1 MEPDAVDSVDR
12 VEHGSDPAVE
22 YDFSAN
28 CNPRIPDGTREVY
41 RAALER
47 ARSYPDGYDAFRRA
61 AAAFVGCAPQQVI
74 PTAGGMAAIR
84 LTIETVVTA
93 SSSVLVPTPS
103 FGEYAREVRLQ
114 GATPAFVPFEEL
126 LAVDPEDHA
135 LVVLP
140 TPNNPTG
147 ELPDRDDLLAFVD
160 RCRSV
165 DTVVL
170 VDEAFLG
177 FTDQPSLAGTPGVVV
192 ARSLTKLFG
201 LPGLRMGYAV
211 ATDEVGER
219 LHNAVKPWAMGV
231 PSAAVGSHCLAASE
245 FVARTRERVRRER
258 DRLTEALSDRF
269 EVASSRAPFVL
280 VDVGT
285 DPGPIRR
292 SLRAAGIAV
301 RDATTFR
308 RLDTHIRIA
317 VRTPEENE
325 LLIDALLDV

>member
-12 VEHGSDPAVE
+12 VAHGSDSSVE

-28 CNPRIPDGTREVY
+28 CNPHVPEGVRDVY
-41 RAALER
+41 RAAFER
-47 ARSYPDGYDAFRRA
+47 ARSYPDDYDAFRRA
-61 AAAFVGCAPQQVI
+61 AAAFVGCSPQQVV

-84 LTIETVVTA
+84 LMIETTVST

-114 GATPAFVPFEEL
+114 GATPVFAPFEEL
-126 LAVDPEDHA
+126 LTVDPSDHA
-135 LVVLP
+135 LAIVC

-147 ELPDRDDLLAFVD
+147 GLPDREELLAFVE
-160 RCRSV
+160 RCRSAG
-165 DTVVL
+165 TVVL
-170 VDEAFLG
+170 ADEAFLG
-177 FTDQPSLAGTPGVVV
+177 FTNQPSLAGTPGVVV

-211 ATDEVGER
+211 ATGELGER
-219 LHNAVKPWAMGV
+219 LHSAVQPWAVGV
-231 PSAAVGSHCLAASE
+231 PSAAVGAHCLDASE
-245 FVARTRERVRRER
+245 FVDETRHRVRHERE
-258 DRLTEALSDRF
+258 RLTEALSSRF
-269 EVASSRAPFVL
+269 EVLSSCAPFML
-280 VDVGT
+280 IDVGT
-285 DPGPIRR
+285 DPEPICR

-308 RLDTHIRIA
+308 GLETHIRVA
-317 VRTPEENE
+317 VRTPEENG